1 MCVYCCLRLLVS
13 MSASTAESTQR
24 VVSSPQV
31 LNVLANAANSLKG
44 PRKSQTVEAI
54 TSLVFALAQ
63 RGAGSGTSDVA
74 FSVALQSVRGP
85 AQAGIARRTVVR
97 LVI

>member
-1 MCVYCCLRLLVS
+1 M
-13 MSASTAESTQR
+13 
-24 VVSSPQV
+24 VSSPQV

-54 TSLVFALAQ
+54 TSLVFSLAQ

-74 FSVALQSVRGP
+74 FSVALQSVRVG
-85 AQAGIARRTVVR
+85 AGRSWPVGLARFHVASRCSFV
-97 LVI
+97 